1 MAGRS
6 NGVTRLCEFNS
17 APVVFFKLIMS
28 EKLNQ
33 FSQFEGQVC
42 LKFFMAGLKNKT
54 QPILFFF
61 LPTEREPLT
70 HF

>member
-6 NGVTRLCEFNS
+6 KGVTGLCVFNG

-33 FSQFEGQVC
+33 FSTVLGTSLFEVHSWF
-42 LKFFMAGLKNKT
+42 K
-54 QPILFFF
+54 
-61 LPTEREPLT
+61 E
-70 HF
+70 

>member
-1 MAGRS
+1 MAGGS
-6 NGVTRLCEFNS
+6 NGVTRLCEFSS

-33 FSQFEGQVC
+33 FSRFEGQDC
-42 LKFFMAGLKNKT
+42 LKFIAGLKNKT
-54 QPILFFF
+54 QPIFFLF

>member
-6 NGVTRLCEFNS
+6 KGVTRLCVFNG

-33 FSQFEGQVC
+33 FSTVLGTSLFEVHSW
-42 LKFFMAGLKNKT
+42 LKNKT
-54 QPILFFF
+54 QAILFLS

>member
-33 FSQFEGQVC
+33 FSWFEGQVC
-42 LKFFMAGLKNKT
+42 LNFFIAGLKNKT
-54 QPILFFF
+54 
-61 LPTEREPLT
+61 
-70 HF
+70 

>member
-33 FSQFEGQVC
+33 FSRFEGQVC
-42 LKFFMAGLKNKT
+42 LNFFIAGLKNKRS
-54 QPILFFF
+54 QFFF
-61 LPTEREPLT
+61 SFYRPKGSP
-70 HF
+70 